1 MTPSN
6 GPAGVALP
14 AASPA
19 TRNGQHSIQELEA
32 VTIRFAGDSGDG
44 MQLAGTQFTNTSALV
59 GNDIATFPD
68 FPAEIR
74 APAGTLPG
82 VSGFQ
87 VHFSSQDIHTPGDIL
102 NVLVAMNPAALK
114 TNLKDLEPGGYLI
127 VNSDGFGTSDL
138 EKARYKVNPLED
150 GTLKGYRV
158 IRVPVTKLTREAVAE
173 CKLSPREADRCKN
186 FFALGLVYW
195 MYERPLEPT
204 LKWIRDKFGKNP
216 QYADANTRALKAGYN
231 YGETVELLPVQ
242 YKVAKA
248 KIAPGTYRKITGNE
262 AIALGLVAAAQ
273 AAKKTMVFSG
283 YPITPASSILEQ
295 LSDMKRWGV
304 KTLQAEDEIAAA
316 GVAIGAS
323 FGGAIGVTGTSGP
336 GICLKSEAIGLAV
349 MTELPL
355 VILDIQRGGPST
367 GLPTKTEQADLLQ
380 AMFGRNGECPA
391 AILAP
396 RTPSDCFD
404 MAYEAVRIATRFMCP
419 VFLLSDGYLANGSE
433 PWKLPDMAS
442 FPTIEI
448 RHATEPNSAGWTGPG
463 HEVGEGSAS
472 KFLPYRR
479 DEFLARP
486 WAVPG
491 TPGLEHRIG
500 GLEKQDVTGNINY
513 EPGNHEHMVRTRAR
527 KIETIAQ
534 AIPDLEVT
542 GPADAELLV
551 VGWGGTYGS
560 ITTAVERA
568 WRKGQKVAQAHFRY
582 LNPMPKN
589 TEAVLRR
596 FKKILVPEL
605 NSGQL
610 LWLLRA
616 KYLAPAQGLNKIQ
629 GRPFLISEI
638 EAAIEAALGPP
649 ETTMTEGPEML
660 VEFEDDAAVSR

>member
-1 MTPSN
+1 MSSQN
-6 GPAGVALP
+6 GTP
-14 AASPA
+14 AA
-19 TRNGQHSIQELEA
+19 TVNGHPHKTQEVVES

-44 MQLAGTQFTNTSALV
+44 MQLAGTQFTNTSALI

-74 APAGTLPG
+74 APAGTLAG

-87 VHFSSQDIHTPGDIL
+87 VHFASTDIHTPGDAL
-102 NVLVAMNPAALK
+102 DALVAMNPAALK
-114 TNLKDLEPGGYLI
+114 TNLHDLRDGGILV

-138 EKARYKVNPLED
+138 DKAKYKANPLED
-150 GTLKGYRV
+150 GSLKGYNLVRV
-158 IRVPVTKLTREAVAE
+158 GITKLTRESVAE

-186 FFALGLVYW
+186 FFALGLVCW

-216 QYADANTRALKAGYN
+216 QYVEANTRSLKAGYN

-248 KIAPGTYRKITGNE
+248 KITPGTYRKITGNE
-262 AIALGLVAAAQ
+262 AIVLGLVAATQLAN
-273 AAKKTMVFSG
+273 KPLVYGS
-283 YPITPASSILEQ
+283 YPITPASSVLEG
-295 LSDMKRWGV
+295 LAEMRRYGV
-304 KTLQAEDEIAAA
+304 KTFQAEDEIAAV

-323 FGGAIGVTGTSGP
+323 FGGAVGVTGTSGP
-336 GICLKSEAIGLAV
+336 GVCLKSEAIGLAV

-355 VILDIQRGGPST
+355 VIVDVQRGGPST

-380 AMFGRNGECPA
+380 AMFGRNGECPVA
-391 AILAP
+391 VIAP
-396 RTPSDCFD
+396 QSPTDCFD
-404 MAYEAVRIATRFMCP
+404 AAFEAVRIATRFMCP
-419 VFLLSDGYLANGSE
+419 VFLLSDGYIANGSE
-433 PWKLPDMAS
+433 PWKIPDLAKLPR
-442 FPTIEI
+442 IEVKT
-448 RHATEPNSAGWTGPG
+448 ATGPNAG
-463 HEVGEGSAS
+463 GNGQAHENGAGEPG
-472 KFLPYRR
+472 KFLPYKR

-500 GLEKQDVTGNINY
+500 GIEKQDVTGNVNY
-513 EPGNHEHMVRTRAR
+513 EPANHEHMIKTRAR
-527 KIETIAQ
+527 KIENIANT
-534 AIPDLEVT
+534 IPDLEVK
-542 GPADAELLV
+542 GRADAELLV

-560 ITTAVERA
+560 ITTAVERCQ
-568 WRKGQKVAQAHFRY
+568 RLGLKVAQAHLRH

-589 TEAVLRR
+589 TAAVLAR

-616 KYLAPAQGLNKIQ
+616 KYLAPAEGLNKVQ
-629 GRPFLISEI
+629 GRPFLVSEI
-638 EAAIEAALGPP
+638 EAAIENALAGKSAA
-649 ETTMTEGPEML
+649 
-660 VEFEDDAAVSR
+660 AAVTTSGGPTAGMGADVDFAEQGG